1 MTKWKDLQDT
11 NPEPSLLDAIAHAEQ
26 QQQVFLATGWN
37 GDYPQYFYPFTD
49 PDEAMQ
55 FVELAQAHV
64 DDVDR
69 WEIITETVRTARQT
83 YDAHRAWV
91 EE

>member
-1 MTKWKDLQDT
+1 M
-11 NPEPSLLDAIAHAEQ
+11 
-26 QQQVFLATGWN
+26 QVFLAYGWL
-37 GDYPQYFYPFTD
+37 GDYPHYVYPFTD

-55 FVELAQAHV
+55 FVEWVQEHN

-69 WEIITETVRTARQT
+69 WEIITETVRNAQDT

>member
-1 MTKWKDLQDT
+1 M
-11 NPEPSLLDAIAHAEQ
+11 
-26 QQQVFLATGWN
+26 QVFLAYGWL
-37 GDYPQYFYPFTD
+37 GDYPHYVYPFTD

-55 FVELAQAHV
+55 FVEWAMQHN

-69 WEIITETVRTARQT
+69 WEIITETVRSAPDT

-91 EE
+91 ED

>member
-1 MTKWKDLQDT
+1 MTNWKSLQDS
-11 NPEPSLLDAIAHAEQ
+11 NPEPSLLDAIAHAEE
-26 QQQVFLATGWN
+26 QQVFMVYGWL
-37 GDYPQYFYPFTD
+37 GDYPHYVYPFTD

-55 FVELAQAHV
+55 FVTLAQAHF

-69 WEIITETVRTARQT
+69 WEIITETVRPARQT

>member
-1 MTKWKDLQDT
+1 M
-11 NPEPSLLDAIAHAEQ
+11 
-26 QQQVFLATGWN
+26 QVFLAYGWL
-37 GDYPQYFYPFTD
+37 GDYPHYVYAFDD

-55 FVELAQAHV
+55 FVEWVQEHN

-69 WEIITETVRTARQT
+69 WEIITETVRSARQT

>member
-1 MTKWKDLQDT
+1 MT
-11 NPEPSLLDAIAHAEQ
+11 
-26 QQQVFLATGWN
+26 QVFLACGCL
-37 GDYPQYFYPFTD
+37 GDYPHYVYPFTD
-49 PDEAMQ
+49 PDEAML
-55 FVELAQAHV
+55 FVEWAQEHT

-69 WEIITETVRTARQT
+69 WEIITSTVRSARQT